1 MRKLRFF
8 LFTLTVFV
16 FVCSVVFSAE
26 EETISDSAKKE
37 LEKRID
43 GEIEMSPVSTKRHT
57 YYKKH
62 SQSEYLPFWK
72 YLLFVE
78 NLPEAVT
85 NWLAFAN
92 APMEYLQDDGGV
104 TKGELKD
111 KLLENCKKDG
121 HFTFPEFVEALTEA
135 KINEKCF
142 EPNSSASIESDIHS
156 ANEILNSLT
165 FYQIADALVFLDQ
178 TNALPKVAERVWKTL
193 DFSRMQY
200 HETNDCERVVFGDG
214 DRWEPSIYMPSPF
227 KWDISKALRF
237 CQNYKQEDV
246 FLKNAKEALK
256 VHPECLALL
265 NQYCSVLV
273 KQDRAEEALN
283 FINENYP
290 PEKIYHNSNAPEDYL
305 EALNIIGRRVEW
317 DVKKNNKIL
326 LLDREE
332 FLKKYISVQLE
343 DDCEKL
349 LRQYWLWFGYFESK
363 IRLAK
368 EIVQPYLA
376 KLPKH
381 DMLTLRRLGQ
391 LSETNWFKAFV
402 KEGWEKEHSL
412 PYAVELAAFTEDS
425 KEFAELISFIRK
437 ENGPIMGDIPFLTK
451 RLTDESPASC
461 ADDFYAVIEKSGLME
476 YEFNY
481 RHLKYF
487 FKWCESK
494 GRNDVVEKLKA
505 LAPKR

>member
-43 GEIEMSPVSTKRHT
+43 GEIEMSPVSTKRYT

-135 KINEKCF
+135 KINEKCL
-142 EPNSSASIESDIHS
+142 EPNSSASIRSDIHS

-227 KWDISKALRF
+227 KWDISIALRF

-290 PEKIYHNSNAPEDYL
+290 PEKIYHNSNDPEDYL

-349 LRQYWLWFGYFESK
+349 LRQYWLWFGYFEFK